1 MTDRDLEALLL
12 ASTNMPKAGLA
23 TRILVSRLRIEVRA
37 RPVEMAGKLAELKA
51 YLSKNPA
58 EAATL
63 A

>member
-1 MTDRDLEALLL
+1 MNDRDLEALLQ
-12 ASTNMPKAGLA
+12 ASTNMPMAGLA

-37 RPVEMAGKLAELKA
+37 RPADLAAKLAELKA

-58 EAATL
+58 EVAVL